1 MNVVGTKCVG
11 NQLIRMF
18 GEGANLKRVIT
29 ETVDG
34 KTLTHVFDADGN
46 RIISRAKSFAKEA
59 VGNKVVNTRTEVRLK
74 GDNNYKFIT
83 DRVYSQNGELLGSR
97 ATGFN
102 NGVKV
107 HLGKQAVNGD
117 RFVKSFRGDGT
128 TLDKAIISNVYASSK
143 YNYVLM
149 GSGYGQW
156 VQYNMKGLP
165 MPRNGYV
172 PDSYMSIKD
181 MKSWMAVNRP
191 DSNYLPEGF
200 GPKSLNDITPDAVT
214 VPVADKVT
222 EFNEALKA
230 YFL

>member
-59 VGNKVVNTRTEVRLK
+59 VGNKVVNTRTEIRLK
-74 GDNNYKFIT
+74 GNNNYKLIT

-97 ATGFN
+97 AISYVNNEIFN
-102 NGVKV
+102 S
-107 HLGKQAVNGD
+107 GKQSVNSD
-117 RFVKSFRGDGT
+117 RFVKSIRTNGT
-128 TLDKAIISNVYASSK
+128 VMYKALLKSPVGSK
-143 YNYVLM
+143 YRCEDM
-149 GSGYGQW
+149 DSGY
-156 VQYNMKGLP
+156 VNYICCNNKGLP
-165 MPRNGYV
+165 MPLNNM
-172 PDSYMSIKD
+172 PSYD
-181 MKSWMAVNRP
+181 MTIREMKNWMAVNYP
-191 DSNYLPEGF
+191 KENYLPEGF

-214 VPVADKVT
+214 APVADKVT